1 MTFLNALLVRW
12 GGMDYQF
19 DLLLDVILAFRV
31 LLVLVQVQVPILPVV
46 ILAFRADTVKILDMM
61 LLIIILPTCAKN
73 VQKANGVLQ
82 QVQ

>member
-12 GGMDYQF
+12 GGMDYHF

>member
-1 MTFLNALLVRW
+1 MLLNALLVRRD
-12 GGMDYQF
+12 GMDYHF
-19 DLLLDVILAFRV
+19 GLLLDVILAFRV

-61 LLIIILPTCAKN
+61 LLIIILPTHAKN
-73 VQKANGVLQ
+73 VRKANGVLQ